1 MPFQSTFRSSL
12 LDSNNLFKYAFY
24 LPIFFQSVQGVSTTQ
39 SGVQYI
45 ALVVPQIVSLVV
57 TGGFVSTWGFYVCT
71 ANVTIYSLSNICLSV
86 SVSSF
91 RSEHR
96 HRRRWPPHY
105 HRPLDANSE
114 MGCIHGHHRHWY
126 RNGSTASVHSCSSG
140 SRVSSLNDH
149 SHLRI
154 ITHHTL
160 RSSVDVPTGNGRY
173 YFNPFPVVLSN

>member
-1 MPFQSTFRSSL
+1 M
-12 LDSNNLFKYAFY
+12 
-24 LPIFFQSVQGVSTTQ
+24 STTQ

-71 ANVTIYSLSNICLSV
+71 ADVTICDLSNICLSV

-96 HRRRWPPHY
+96 HRWRWPPHY
-105 HRPLDANSE
+105 RRPLNANSE
-114 MGCIHGHHRHWY
+114 MGCIYGYHRHWY
-126 RNGSTASVHSCSSG
+126 RNGSTASLHSCPGG

-149 SHLRI
+149 SHLGSLLTI
-154 ITHHTL
+154 L
-160 RSSVDVPTGNGRY
+160 LAGRSTCQQETVDIPPSFSRPY
-173 YFNPFPVVLSN
+173 YAINVLIAIAVFSFQLGG